1 MEKKIT
7 SEERIKITLQHSEPD
22 RVPFD
27 LGSTTITGIN
37 IDSYKKLLFY
47 LGIEKKNFP
56 VLYERSG
63 IAEIHEDIL
72 IYLKVDTRGLFPN
85 VYKPADWA
93 KKRLENK
100 DYWYI
105 IDEMG
110 VKWRMPKE
118 NGHYYDVAENPLKYA
133 SKKEDID
140 NYLWP
145 DFTDS
150 QKIDG
155 LEEQA
160 KRIQSETQCAI
171 ILEAPILNIFAFPP
185 FLIGYENFFLNLASN
200 PKFACYLMDKMLDF
214 QLQYWEMALQKL
226 MKYVLIVRM
235 GDDLGT
241 QSSTLIS
248 PSMYRK
254 YVKPRHHKLF
264 SSVKKMT
271 KKKIYIFF
279 HTDGSVYDIIPDLI
293 EVGVDILN
301 PIQYS
306 AAKMDTKRLKN
317 DFGRELTFWGGGID
331 TQDILPHKS
340 PRQVKEEVKKKI
352 DDLAPDG
359 GFVFCPVHNIQ
370 YDVPPQN
377 IIAMWEALQEYGRYL

>member
-1 MEKKIT
+1 LEKKIT